1 MQIFEKLITVVQ
13 DDLDELNHV
22 NNVRYVKWVNDFAKE
37 HWLQNASEDICND
50 FFWVLLNHHIE
61 YKNPAFLNDI
71 VKLKTYVI
79 KAEGVTST
87 RVVEMFNSK
96 TNKLLIKSETNWCLI
111 SSKTQR
117 PTRINSDI
125 ANLFN

>member
-1 MQIFEKLITVVQ
+1 MEIFEKLITVTQ

-22 NNVRYVKWVNDFAKE
+22 NNVRYVQWTQDIAKE
-37 HWLQNASEDICND
+37 HWMQYASEEIRND

-61 YKNPAFLNDI
+61 YKKPAILNDV

-87 RVVEMFNSK
+87 RVVEMYHNK
-96 TNKLLIKSETNWCLI
+96 TNKLLVKSETHWCLI
-111 SSKTQR
+111 SSKTLR
-117 PTRINSDI
+117 PTRINSVI
-125 ANLFN
+125 ADLFN

>member
-1 MQIFEKLITVVQ
+1 MQVFEKLITVSQ

-22 NNVRYVKWVNDFAKE
+22 NNVRYVQWTQDIAKE
-37 HWLQNASEDICND
+37 HWLQYATEEILND

-61 YKNPAFLNDI
+61 YKSSAILNDI
-71 VKLKTYVI
+71 IKLKTYVV

-87 RVVEMFNSK
+87 RIVEMYHNK
-96 TNKLLIKSETNWCLI
+96 TNKLLLKSKTHWCLI
-111 SSKTQR
+111 SSKTLR
-117 PTRINSDI
+117 PTRINSEI

>member
-1 MQIFEKLITVVQ
+1 MQIFEKLISVTK

-22 NNVRYVKWVNDFAKE
+22 NNVRYVQWTQDIAKE
-37 HWLQNASEDICND
+37 HWLQYATEEILKN

-61 YKNPAFLNDI
+61 YKSPAVLNDVI
-71 VKLKTYVI
+71 KLKTYVI

-87 RVVEMFNSK
+87 RIVEMFNK
-96 TNKLLIKSETNWCLI
+96 NNKLLVKSETHWCLI
-111 SSKTQR
+111 SSKTLR
-117 PTRINSDI
+117 PTRINSEI

>member
-1 MQIFEKLITVVQ
+1 MQIFEKLITVSQ

-22 NNVRYVKWVNDFAKE
+22 NNVRYVQWTQDIAKE
-37 HWLQNASEDICND
+37 HWLQYATEEIRND

-61 YKNPAFLNDI
+61 YKNPAILNDV

-87 RVVEMFNSK
+87 RVVEMYHNK
-96 TNKLLIKSETNWCLI
+96 TNKLLVKSETHW
-111 SSKTQR
+111 
-117 PTRINSDI
+117 
-125 ANLFN
+125 